1 MGAFICAF
9 FVAALIA
16 PWLFK
21 LLGRNAFGLLALVPA
36 GAFVYSVLS
45 VPGQTPRTQDVH
57 WLPALGM
64 SLVLR
69 MDALSWLMSLL
80 VTGVG
85 ALVFVYCMRYFERGD
100 PTLGNFAAKFTAF
113 AGMMYGLV
121 LADELLTMFIFWEG
135 TTVFSYLLVGHNAA
149 RRAARRAALQALLIT
164 TAGGLAMLIGMIILQ
179 TVAGTGRISTI
190 VSLGYPGLTVHGPPG
205 VIITA
210 IVLILIGAVSKSALL
225 PFHFWLP
232 GAMAAPTPVSA
243 YLHAA
248 AMVKAGIYLVLRLAP
263 GFAETPG
270 WLPLLL
276 ILGVTTVLVGGY
288 QALKQF
294 DLKSILAYGTVSQL
308 GILTVISAFGTPDT
322 TKAAL
327 AMLLSHSLF
336 KCVLFL
342 ATGIIDHHAG
352 TRDIRKL
359 SGFGRACPTLT
370 VATVI
375 AAASMAGIP
384 LLYGFIAK
392 EALYSTLLST
402 GTKESIMALIGLVA
416 GSVLTLAYAWRFVTG
431 AFAVKPGVARIA
443 PAHPGALLLTAP
455 LILAAAIVVLG
466 PNPAPFEAL
475 FATVVH
481 SDYHL
486 ALWHG
491 IEPAL
496 GLSALTIALGVA
508 LCVFSKQVAVFQS
521 AAAGEWNFTRGYR
534 RTIELLEDFA
544 AFVTARTQRGSLP
557 FYQAVIYLVA
567 LGALG
572 VTLLANDTW
581 PESIRVAD
589 SWQQVLLAAV
599 MIPAAIAAC
608 VAQKRFA
615 AVVIVGITGYG
626 MVAFFAFQG
635 APDLAL
641 TQVLVESI
649 TLVVFVLVLR
659 RLPRRIG
666 SPGSRATPAIRL
678 LIGAA
683 FGVLAMVLTAVAM
696 GARSATPI
704 SQKWGELAYEG
715 GHGKNIVNVAL
726 VDMRAWDTMGE
737 LSVVVVAA
745 IGISSLIFVRSR
757 EGTLERMSTRRPH
770 GVARIATVAEP
781 TPSQDVRRNA
791 WLLAGRTLA
800 PGNRSII
807 LEVVVRLIFHLML
820 VFSVYLLFAGHN
832 LPGGGF
838 AAGLVA
844 GLALIARYLAGGR
857 FELAEAVRIDAGILM
872 GAGMLTTGLTALGG
886 MLWGDAILESAY
898 WQSDVPILGHLSFG
912 TSTIFDIGVY
922 LVVIGLMIDIL
933 RAIGVEVDVH
943 QEQDEARL
951 AESLATTGIG
961 AGARRRIP
969 ALLGR
974 IDDFDVDDTEK
985 GGSL

>member
-248 AMVKAGIYLVLRLAP
+248 AMVKAGIYLVLRLAS

-466 PNPAPFEAL
+466 LNPAPFEAL

-898 WQSDVPILGHLSFG
+898 WQADVPILGHLSFG

-951 AESLATTGIG
+951 AESLATTGMG